1 MGLSLLDVVV
11 ARELTFCVRPNHS
24 KQLHRMEVVH
34 LSFNVR
40 IRLTHS
46 VQRKKKALRRVL
58 LTRRAVGP
66 NNAGGWPLKPEKAA
80 RGAVMAVVYRTN
92 MRPCAQ
98 SETFRTEDWRVN
110 HQGLHFAP
118 SLVSYSLVYIGI
130 SL

>member
-46 VQRKKKALRRVL
+46 VQRKKKALGRV

-66 NNAGGWPLKPEKAA
+66 NNAGGGWPLKPEKAA
-80 RGAVMAVVYRTN
+80 RGAV
-92 MRPCAQ
+92 
-98 SETFRTEDWRVN
+98 
-110 HQGLHFAP
+110 
-118 SLVSYSLVYIGI
+118 
-130 SL
+130 